1 MLDPVREAERAAAL
15 LAQFERKGASRVE
28 PGYLLP
34 ADTLLDLY
42 GEAIR
47 SRAYRTQD
55 PVQGETI
62 LRPDFTVPVVEAH
75 MARDTDIAR
84 YTYAGPVWRRQSY
97 GVNRARE
104 YWQVGLELLG
114 DANRAAADAEVFVA
128 IRGALGA
135 GATGARTGDLAF
147 LLAAVD
153 GIRTTEAR
161 KAALR
166 RHVWRPRRFKRLL
179 ERFAGVAP
187 FDADTRD
194 LPDVVPEDVQGVR
207 GRPEIAARLDRIREE
222 RETPSIAREEHA
234 LFETLEAMNGS
245 AAACLKG
252 MEALGRTFPNLR
264 PPTEEMAR
272 RLDALDRSGVGPDD
286 LPFDPQFGRTTMEY
300 YDGFVFA
307 FRGPPERPDVATGGR
322 YDALTEVLGNGRR
335 IPAVG
340 GVIRPAILLAMEA
353 QP

>member
-1 MLDPVREAERAAAL
+1 MRDPVREAECAAAL
-15 LAQFERKGASRVE
+15 LARFERKGASRVE

-34 ADTLLDLY
+34 AETLLDLY

-47 SRAYRTQD
+47 ARAFRTQD
-55 PVQGETI
+55 PIHGETI

-75 MARDTDIAR
+75 MATGADIAR
-84 YTYAGPVWRRQSY
+84 YAYAGPVWRRQSY
-97 GVNRARE
+97 GVSRSRE

-114 DANRAAADAEVFVA
+114 DTNRAVADAEVFAA
-128 IRGALGA
+128 IREALGA
-135 GATGARTGDLAF
+135 GAEVPMTGDLAF
-147 LLAAVD
+147 LFAAID
-153 GIRTTEAR
+153 GIRTSEAR

-166 RHVWRPRRFKRLL
+166 RHVWRPGRFKRLL

-187 FDADTRD
+187 FDTDTRD
-194 LPDVVPEDVQGVR
+194 LPEEVPGEVQGLR
-207 GRPEIAARLDRIREE
+207 SGSEIAARLDRIRAE
-222 RETPSIAREEHA
+222 RETAPISREEHA

-264 PPTEEMAR
+264 PPAEEMGR
-272 RLDALDRSGVGPDD
+272 RLDALDRSGVAPDA
-286 LPFDPQFGRTTMEY
+286 LPFDAQFGRTTMEY

-307 FRGPPERPDVATGGR
+307 FRGPPGQPDVATGGR

-340 GVIRPAILLAMEA
+340 GVIRPAILLEMG
-353 QP
+353 P